1 MNKRILNNKGF
12 TLIEIMAAIILLAI
26 VMSVTTVSV
35 ISFIN
40 ASKEKSYDLLVSEIK
55 TGLENFY
62 LECENQAIMG
72 NSGSSIKCHKT
83 DPTDTFDINDGIT
96 IGDLVTYGFLKSSE
110 KESGNKVIKNPKTN
124 EVINKCKYKIS
135 LSGSSGNYE
144 YSIIADSNND
154 KIVNDSDEEICPDA
168 GELNK

>member
-35 ISFIN
+35 VSFIN
-40 ASKEKSYDLLVSEIK
+40 TSKEKSYDLLVSEIK

-72 NSGSSIKCHKT
+72 DSG
-83 DPTDTFDINDGIT
+83 INCNNIDNGNAIA
-96 IGDLVTYGFLKSSE
+96 IEDLVKYGFLKSSE
-110 KESGNKVIKNPKTN
+110 KDSGNKVIKNPMN
-124 EVINKCKYKIS
+124 DEVINDCKYTIS
-135 LSGSSGNYE
+135 LRGSDGNYE
-144 YSIIADSNND
+144 YDIFADSNND
-154 KIVNDSDEEICPDA
+154 SNNCPSKD
-168 GELNK
+168 ELNK

>member
-55 TGLENFY
+55 TGLENY
-62 LECENQAIMG
+62 YTECKNQAIMG
-72 NSGSSIKCHKT
+72 DSGIRCHRKDT
-83 DPTDTFDINDGIT
+83 DSYEIFDIDDNKGYIT
-96 IGDLVTYGFLKSSE
+96 IEDLVTYGFLKSSE

-124 EVINKCKYKIS
+124 EVINDCKYKIY
-135 LSGSSGNYE
+135 LKSSSDNYR
-144 YSIIADSNND
+144 YDIDDADSNND
-154 KIVNDSDEEICPDA
+154 SNKCPSK

>member
-62 LECENQAIMG
+62 LECENQSIMG

-83 DPTDTFDINDGIT
+83 EPTDTFDINDGIT
-96 IGDLVTYGFLKSSE
+96 IEDLVTYGFLKSSE
-110 KESGNKVIKNPKTN
+110 KETDESSGSVSKVIKNPKTN
-124 EVINKCKYKIS
+124 EVINDCKYIIS
-135 LSGSSGNYE
+135 LSGRDDNYK

-154 KIVNDSDEEICPDA
+154 SNKCPSKD
-168 GELNK
+168 ELNK